1 MDCCQSKSKSKKC
14 VRKKDGQEF
23 KLPRKFSKEACL
35 NKPIKGFSMR
45 SSCAPYLYCK
55 KRKLTKKHKLA
66 RKKKTTKKGGGK
78 KNILGKKLK
87 ICSLE
92 PLTGYYRDG
101 YCDSGPDDLGKH
113 LVCGRMTTE
122 FLNFTKKQGN
132 DLSSVVKEGEKW
144 CLCEERWLEAY
155 KNGIKVPVI
164 KNSTS
169 QKVKKSIRQKI
180 LKGKKVKNFKR

>member
-1 MDCCQSKSKSKKC
+1 M
-14 VRKKDGQEF
+14 
-23 KLPRKFSKEACL
+23 
-35 NKPIKGFSMR
+35 
-45 SSCAPYLYCK
+45 
-55 KRKLTKKHKLA
+55 
-66 RKKKTTKKGGGK
+66 
-78 KNILGKKLK
+78 
-87 ICSLE
+87 
-92 PLTGYYRDG
+92 TGYYRDG